1 MKTFK
6 LLDLLKIVAILEGI
20 SYLLFG
26 ITMPLKKIYGYHM
39 PNKIV
44 GMSHGILFIIY
55 ILLVLFNTKKQAWS
69 IKNQLLLYLA
79 SIIPFG
85 TFIAE
90 KKILNHERGN

>member
-1 MKTFK
+1 MNNILKF
-6 LLDLLKIVAILEGI
+6 LKIIAILEGI

-26 ITMPLKKIYGYHM
+26 ITMPLKKMYNFHL

-44 GMSHGILFIIY
+44 GMTHGILFIMY
-55 ILLVLFNTKKQAWS
+55 IILVLINSRKQAWS
-69 IKNQLLLYLA
+69 IKTQIYLYLA

-90 KKILNHERGN
+90 KKILNNEHRN

>member
-1 MKTFK
+1 MRKDK
-6 LLDLLKIVAILEGI
+6 LLNFLKLIAILEGI

-26 ITMPLKKIYGYHM
+26 ITMPLKKMYGYHM

-44 GMSHGILFIIY
+44 GMSHGILFILY
-55 ILLVLFNTKKQAWS
+55 VLLVLINTKKQTWS
-69 IKNQLLLYLA
+69 LKIQVLLYLA

-90 KKILNHERGN
+90 KKILDHERGN

>member
-1 MKTFK
+1 MKTDK
-6 LLDLLKIVAILEGI
+6 LLGLLKLVAILEGI

-26 ITMPLKKIYGYHM
+26 ITMPLKKMYGYHM

-44 GMSHGILFIIY
+44 GMTHGILFIVY
-55 ILLVLFNTKKQAWS
+55 ILLVLINTKKQAWS

-79 SIIPFG
+79 SIVPFG

-90 KKILNHERGN
+90 KKIINHEQGN

>member
-1 MKTFK
+1 MNRNK
-6 LLDLLKIVAILEGI
+6 LLLILKTIAILEGI

-26 ITMPLKKIYGYHM
+26 ITVPLKKMYGYHL

-44 GMSHGILFIIY
+44 GMSHGILFIVY
-55 ILLVLFNTKKQAWS
+55 ILLIFINSNQQKWS
-69 IKNQLLLYLA
+69 IKTKAFLYLA

-90 KKILNHERGN
+90 KKILNHEHRN